1 MPSLGIWHTI
11 RGGPEGRRVR
21 EGGLG
26 SVFHMWISNYLQ
38 VISGLGGNREIGQS
52 WFLPALIGVPLYK
65 TPVKKRGEPRPLVS
79 RHVDRPYT
87 EPQGVSIPHAT
98 VSID

>member
-52 WFLPALIGVPLYK
+52 WFLPALIGVPPYK
-65 TPVKKRGEPRPLVS
+65 TWVKKGGSRDPWSRGM
-79 RHVDRPYT
+79 
-87 EPQGVSIPHAT
+87 
-98 VSID
+98 